1 MKIACLSALAF
12 LSVST
17 LSAAPGDLDQ
27 AFLNQIGAGITG
39 SGYPE
44 RFPNGAVQ
52 AMGIQPDG
60 KILLGSGGGMSRY
73 NNAGVLTAL
82 KRLNADG
89 SLDAG
94 FAPNTAFENGPHT
107 LAPGEGSEV
116 NVILVNPDG
125 SFYIGG
131 VFANYGPGS
140 AVRSCLAKI
149 NADGTLDE
157 NFVPPA
163 LGGGQRYVQSLALD
177 GKGGLL
183 VGGTFFITGRNN
195 MIRLNAETG
204 AIDPGFTLF
213 SPMSYP
219 ATVDSISLGA
229 DGRVY
234 ISGIS
239 TTSRPC
245 AFRLLE
251 DGSVDNSF
259 AVPFTNDFGRVN
271 KILPLPDG
279 RVLIGGT
286 YSLLGGPGTE
296 FLNATDINGALD
308 ATFTT
313 NLGTGTNGW
322 VGGVLQ
328 LLPDGR
334 ILAGGIFNEHNGT
347 PIASL
352 MILGTDGVRDTSFTV
367 APYSDD
373 REDYLTHFYAA
384 GVQPDGKIVAGG
396 WFERITDP
404 GFDIRNLVR
413 FEGTAAAGAGALRF
427 VSASY
432 SALENAGSVTVQV
445 ARLPGVSGA
454 VSVNFATG
462 GGAGTAVAGTDYTST
477 SGTLNWADG
486 EGGVK
491 SITIPLI
498 NNSAAAAAKTFRVA
512 LSAATGGA
520 VIASVGETLV
530 TILDDDALPTIVT
543 PPANVTL
550 NQGGLLSL
558 RVTAASPLPLTYQW
572 QFDNGSGFQNLLAQT
587 MPSLLIGQVTPA
599 AHAGQYRVIV
609 SNANGPVQSAVAT
622 VIVNVPAGSVMPEFS
637 VSIPNPVVKA
647 VQDAQGR
654 YLLATNGTNTV
665 IRRNADGSVDSGFT
679 APVFDG
685 SITSLLSLPDGKV
698 LVSGFFQNVGGV
710 ARRGVA
716 RLNAN
721 GTLDES
727 LNLGLT
733 LAVNHVA
740 AGAGGK
746 FYVGF
751 TNGSGNGLRRY
762 NADGTLDSGFTAT
775 NIGTGVSNGY
785 VWAVKERGDGTLFVA
800 HQVGTSGTVY
810 AFSRLNVSDGS
821 VVPGFTHGTMN
832 WNVYDWDFLPDGRII
847 IAGRFTTIGGVTRNR
862 IAILNANGSLDTSF
876 DAGVGPFGPVLGVK
890 FFQGRIFAW
899 GEFTQVNGIAQ
910 RGIARFNLD
919 GSSDASFIVGTAAN
933 NSINAFFLLPGG
945 PIHIFGQ
952 FTMFNGV
959 TKNYAAA
966 LVLGPGSAGFE
977 PARITAIEGAVTVPL
992 TLRRYGSAAGEASIA
1007 YATADG
1013 TAVADT
1019 DYISASGTVTWAD
1032 GDVADKTVNITL
1044 VDNALVQSTRTF
1056 TVQLS
1061 DATGDIMPAANATIT
1076 VLDNDT
1082 PVTFTIQ
1089 PAGSSLIAG
1098 GTLTLNAAAT
1108 SPTNIAYQ
1116 WLLNGVPVS
1125 GATSASYSKTGVAVA
1140 DAGVYQLQATNAAGS
1155 FLSNAALVVVQA
1167 PSSNLAGNWPT
1178 NLTINLNGNPS
1189 TGAVRAVLPT
1199 SDGGAYIGGE
1209 FTNFNGV
1216 NGYSHLVKITSFGT
1230 VDTNFNPAPNGQ
1242 IEKLALHDGKLYA
1255 IGQFSQI
1262 GGGAAYNST
1271 GTSKFAALDAATG
1284 ARLNSFMSNLT
1295 TAPAGSQTT
1304 FRALTVLSDGDVL
1317 IGGDFIQFNG
1327 SNNHKYLARLN
1338 PDGTLDAGFN
1348 TSYLGQI
1355 SSASN
1360 VVQALAATAD
1370 GGFYTG
1376 GNNLRASGG
1385 GNTRERFVKFN
1396 ADGSFDASF
1405 SASAVATVAF
1415 SRIRLLPDGQL
1426 MASGNNLPGPSG
1438 NTRRL
1443 SRFTS
1448 TGAVDSTFS
1457 GPTAN
1462 TYNDFVNMPD
1472 GRTLAI
1478 GSGIFFGS
1486 TSNVVMFNANGSVA
1500 GTWPSGT
1507 GFTGVPLV
1515 SELASSGEI
1524 WIGGEFTAYNGTPVQ
1539 RLLRLVGTPRD
1550 PAIVNAPTPQAFNPG
1565 ATAFLSVGAA
1575 GTGLSYKWFKD
1586 GVELEDGGR
1595 ISGATSA
1602 LLTIAN
1608 VTTGDDDLYHVEVT
1622 GGTPS
1627 NTVASAPVRLR
1638 VLGAPEIATQL
1649 ADQTPVLGSTLTL
1662 APEVYAA
1669 DPATYVWKR
1678 NGVTLV
1684 NGGRYSGANTAALTI
1699 AGVNA
1704 TDNGVYTLT
1713 ITNSQGSITTAPA
1726 NVTADAFVAAARDP
1740 ATGWVRAQN
1749 TNTQI
1754 NAILHL
1760 PDGRTLIGST
1770 ASSAGG
1776 GVLDSNGTVNSS
1788 GLVLVSPNGQ
1798 ISSTAAGGFARQVN
1812 VVIPIPGGKYLIAG
1826 SFSAVNGGNAR
1837 NAVRLNADFS
1847 RDNSFTVPETNAV
1860 FDVAHA
1866 DAQGRVYVGGFFN
1879 NYNGQTGYSHFI
1891 RFNTDGTLDTS
1902 FNAVLNGAVQ
1912 AIVTLPDGRFYV
1924 GGNFTTHSS
1933 LSIPVP
1939 GLLRFLPDGR
1949 VDASFEA
1956 ASLPIGRPNALA
1968 VDSLGRIVVGTASGV
1983 RRLLPDGSI
1992 DPSFTGTVSLNNGV
2006 RALYPQPDGKI
2017 LVGGF
2022 FTTPANRFLRLNA
2035 DGTLDGA
2042 FDIGTGFT
2050 TSGSVNVIAPDAIG
2064 RLWLSG
2070 TGFTAY
2076 KGVANS
2082 AQGFAILQNEAP
2094 TLGFTRL
2101 PTATRADFGETI
2113 TLTAAATGNNGFS
2126 YRWLKNGVP
2135 LSDGP
2140 GVSGAHTATL
2150 TLTGVTAATAG
2161 SYSVRI
2167 TGPGGTV
2174 TSPATPVDVGPVIVP
2189 PTLTSSPGDAT
2200 RDLGGTVT
2208 FTVGAKGALPLSFE
2222 WFHFDTPLANGTSA
2236 GATITGAT
2244 TPSLTITGLTFAQAG
2259 DYRVRVT
2266 NPDGTITTQ
2275 PAVLTIERR
2284 PGALAP
2290 GIVPSFNS
2298 SVRAIHVYAD
2308 GSYLVGGNFSNV
2320 TINGVTTSRGRLAR
2334 FLPNGALD
2342 TTFAPI
2348 FNSSVNCIAVDNAGR
2363 IYVGGT
2369 FTDITLDGVTTNVT
2383 RVARLTS
2390 ALTLDTA
2397 FNTVTGSGVFR
2408 GPNNEVLTLA
2418 PVGDGS
2424 VYIGGKFTGIGTGA
2438 AVDTSAK
2445 YNRMARLKADGS
2457 AETAFT
2463 SGATNDVNTILR
2475 LPNGTLYIGGSSNGW
2490 PAGNVARLVKTNANG
2505 VRDNDFESPGI
2516 FIIVNQVIQLSDGSL
2531 FVGGNEFG
2539 QPYLKRLN
2547 ATTGADLGFSITGH
2561 VSQVNTVAAEAGGRL
2576 LSGALGSFIRMD
2588 NDFVRDESLTVNF
2601 GSQQIL
2607 TITAAQDGRIFVGG
2621 NFSTVNGVN
2630 QGHLAILNGGEF
2642 ESRNGALAGQTITF
2656 ASIPDSTFNPAANT
2670 FTLPPATSSAGLPVT
2685 VTVTSGPATLTGNT
2699 VTITG
2704 AGEVTLTATAAGNED
2719 FSAATP
2725 VVRTFTVAKAA
2736 QTLTF
2741 GPLPSR
2747 TPGAAAFN
2755 LSATASSG
2763 LPVTY
2768 SLISGPANVTG
2779 NTVTLTGTEG
2789 TVIIQAT
2796 QAGNADWSAATP
2808 VQQSFS
2814 VAKSNQVISFGTLP
2828 NRSTA
2833 SAPIS
2838 LAATATSGLPVTFVL
2853 ISGPAELSGNTLTL
2867 TGDVGTVTVEARQLG
2882 NVDWNAATPV
2892 QQSFEATDTPPVTLA
2907 QFISFPKPPA
2917 TFFLSQ
2923 SPITLY
2929 ATASS
2934 GLPVELIVI
2943 SGPATLSSPSQL
2955 TFTGTGRV
2963 TVRATQPGGSGF
2975 LAAAPITHTFT
2986 VANDPARLTLT
2997 DLIQVYDGTER
3008 AVSVVGNTD
3017 SPVITYVINRVE
3029 VTTPP
3034 KDAGTYAVKAVAD
3047 GRTVSGRLTILKAPL
3062 TVTPDSHRR
3071 FIGEANPPLTLTY
3084 SGFVPGDDEAT
3095 VFAATG
3101 AKRPTITTTATP
3113 RSNGGTYPIRAAG
3126 GLLANYSFVYVNG
3139 VMTVE
3144 SFAGRYEALLTDN
3157 TDTPAGKIEMT
3168 VAANSTAFSGKVS
3181 LPGELA
3187 PLSFTG
3193 TLSLDTLAEVATGIT
3208 REFKKGANVYTIE
3221 FTIPLTAPFSADLA
3235 LNAAS
3240 IATTNA
3246 GKKIYIPARGDVI
3259 PAGAYTLI
3267 LAPGQPSSPD
3277 SPAGYG
3283 YATATLDTKAV
3294 LKLAGRLA
3302 DGTTLTATLMPA
3314 EDATFR
3320 LFVQPYRR
3328 LNSYVAGILPLEDH
3342 PNLTNRMWIPAS
3354 STVDLLWVK
3363 QAEPK
3368 DRAYR
3373 SGIGPLT
3380 TRATL
3385 DPWLR
3390 PDRTTS
3396 LASLLGLPGDG
3407 SFSVQHD
3414 AVDSAF
3420 ASELPTD
3427 LQLDSKNK
3435 VLILAP
3441 ITTPANRTK
3450 WAVAFNAANGLIT
3463 GSYTLSDTL
3472 PGATRPTPRRVPF
3485 VGVLRQPHGTSTNSL
3500 MGAGHA
3506 LIPALP
3512 GAASNEQ
3519 TSTSI
3524 FFD

>member
-73 NNAGVLTAL
+73 NNAGELTAL
-82 KRLNADG
+82 KRLNTDG

-131 VFANYGPGS
+131 VFANYGPGN

-183 VGGTFFITGRNN
+183 VGGTFFTTGRNN

-296 FLNATDINGALD
+296 FLNATNINGTLD

-352 MILGTDGVRDTSFTV
+352 MILGTDGVRETSFTV
-367 APYSDD
+367 APYSTD
-373 REDYLTHFYAA
+373 REDYITHFYTA

-404 GFDIRNLVR
+404 EFDIRNLVR

-762 NADGTLDSGFTAT
+762 NADGTLDSGFTAA

-899 GEFTQVNGIAQ
+899 GEFTQVNGVAQ

-1019 DYISASGTVTWAD
+1019 DYVSASGTVTWAD

-1082 PVTFTIQ
+1082 PVTFTTQ

-1426 MASGNNLPGPSG
+1426 MASGNNLPGPTAS
-1438 NTRRL
+1438 NNRRV

-1539 RLLRLVGTPRD
+1539 RLLRLVGTPPD

-1627 NTVASAPVRLR
+1627 NTVSSAPVRLR

-1740 ATGWVRAQN
+1740 ATAWVRAQN
-1749 TNTQI
+1749 TSTQI

-1760 PDGRTLIGST
+1760 PDGSTLIGST

-1776 GVLDSNGTVNSS
+1776 GVLDSNGTLQSS

-2174 TSPATPVDVGPVIVP
+2174 TGPATPVDVGPVVVP
-2189 PTLTSSPGDAT
+2189 PELTASPSDLT
-2200 RDLGGTVT
+2200 RDLGGSVT
-2208 FTVGAKGALPLSFE
+2208 FTAAAKGALPLSFQ
-2222 WFHFDTPLANGTSA
+2222 WFHFDTPLSDGVSG
-2236 GATITGAT
+2236 GATISGAT
-2244 TPSLTITGLTFAQAG
+2244 SPSLTITGLTFAQAG
-2259 DYRVRVT
+2259 DYRVRVS
-2266 NPDGTITTQ
+2266 NNDGTEFSNF
-2275 PAVLTIERR
+2275 ARLTVERR
-2284 PGALAP
+2284 PGGRAAGLA
-2290 GIVPSFNS
+2290 GTITASGTVL
-2298 SVRAIHVYAD
+2298 AIQRLAD
-2308 GSYLVGGNFSNV
+2308 GSMLVGGSITAISV
-2320 TINGVTTSRGRLAR
+2320 NGVSNARQRLAR
-2334 FLPNGALD
+2334 FLPDGSLD
-2342 TTFAPI
+2342 PAFTPSIPGTVRA
-2348 FNSSVNCIAVDNAGR
+2348 IAQDAAGR
-2363 IYVGGT
+2363 VFIAGDFNGSLT
-2369 FTDITLDGVTTNVT
+2369 IGGVTANRN

-2390 ALTLDTA
+2390 ALVLDTA
-2397 FNTVTGSGVFR
+2397 FDTSTN
-2408 GPNNEVLTLA
+2408 GPNANITAVA
-2418 PVGDGS
+2418 PTENGG
-2424 VYIGGKFTGIGTGA
+2424 VYIGGNFGFNQYGTA
-2438 AVDTSAK
+2438 TV
-2445 YNRMARLKADGS
+2445 NRIARLTAAGAHDASFSVPTNVINNEVFCLLRRADGKLYAGGIFGTRLLNTNGTQDGGFVADAPLPIIGVQGYS
-2457 AETAFT
+2457 LLQMPDNSLILGGNGASPQNYLRRLNANTGVTIADYGLNHNGVIWALAQQSDGKLL
-2463 SGATNDVNTILR
+2463 SGSNTILKR
-2475 LPNGTLYIGGSSNGW
+2475 TSTTTGTDDSGFSAFNNSIRALGVDNNGRIW
-2490 PAGNVARLVKTNANG
+2490 
-2505 VRDNDFESPGI
+2505 
-2516 FIIVNQVIQLSDGSL
+2516 
-2531 FVGGNEFG
+2531 VGGEFNQYG
-2539 QPYLKRLN
+2539 
-2547 ATTGADLGFSITGH
+2547 G
-2561 VSQVNTVAAEAGGRL
+2561 VSQPNLVV
-2576 LSGALGSFIRMD
+2576 
-2588 NDFVRDESLTVNF
+2588 
-2601 GSQQIL
+2601 
-2607 TITAAQDGRIFVGG
+2607 
-2621 NFSTVNGVN
+2621 
-2630 QGHLAILNGGEF
+2630 LNGGEF
-2642 ESRNGALAGQTITF
+2642 ESRTGALAGQTITF
-2656 ASIPDSTFNPAANT
+2656 ASIPNRTFDPAANT
-2670 FTLPPATSSAGLPVT
+2670 FTLTPPTSSAGLPVT

-2789 TVIIQAT
+2789 TVIIQAS

-3029 VTTPP
+3029 GTTPP
-3034 KDAGTYAVKAVAD
+3034 KDAGTYTVKAVAD
-3047 GRTVSGRLTILKAPL
+3047 GRTVTGKLTILKAPL

-3084 SGFVPGDDEAT
+3084 SGFAPGDDEAT

-3208 REFKKGANVYTIE
+3208 REFKKGANIYTIE

-3283 YATATLDTKAV
+3283 YATATLDAKAV

-3302 DGTTLTATLMPA
+3302 DGTALTATLMPA

-3342 PNLTNRMWIPAS
+3342 PNLTNRMWVPAS

-3407 SFSVQHD
+3407 SFSVQYD

-3420 ASELPTD
+3420 ATELPTD

-3441 ITTPANRTK
+3441 ITTPANLTK
-3450 WAVAFNAANGLIT
+3450 WTVAFNAANGLIT

-3472 PGATRPTPRRVPF
+3472 PGVTRPTPRRVPF

-3506 LIPALP
+3506 LVPALP